1 MTYTMN
7 IAGLDRELPLCP
19 VTEDLYIAAFVMLGD
34 AELTTACA
42 AELLKRIPA
51 DSYDYMI
58 TAEAKGIGLINE
70 MARQS
75 GARTHFIARKGS
87 KVYMRDPIHVSVR
100 SITTLRQQDL
110 FLGADDCEKMKGK
123 RILIVD
129 DVISTGESLRA
140 LEKLVEAAGG
150 IVSGKAA
157 VLAEGNALDRE
168 DIVFLN
174 PLPVFNADGTIKG

>member
-1 MTYTMN
+1 MTYDMK
-7 IAGLDRELPLCP
+7 IAGLDRHLPLCP
-19 VTEDLYIAAFVMLGD
+19 VTDDLYIAAFVLFGD
-34 AELTTACA
+34 AELTAACA

-58 TAEAKGIGLINE
+58 TAEAKGIPLIHE

-75 GARTHFIARKGS
+75 GADYYFLARKGS
-87 KVYMRDPIHVSVR
+87 KVYMRDPLHVSVR

-129 DVISTGESLRA
+129 DVISTGESLHA
-140 LEKLVEAAGG
+140 LEKLVKAAGG
-150 IVSGKAA
+150 IVTGKAA
-157 VLAEGNALDRE
+157 ILAEGDALGRE
-168 DIVFLN
+168 DIVYLE

>member
-7 IAGLDRELPLCP
+7 VAGLTRDLPLCP
-19 VTEDLYIAAFVMLGD
+19 VTDDLYIAAFVLLGD
-34 AELTTACA
+34 AELSAACA
-42 AELLKRIPA
+42 AELLKRIPR

-58 TAEAKGIGLINE
+58 TAEAKGIPLIHE

-75 GARTHFIARKGS
+75 GADFYFLARKGS
-87 KVYMRDPIHVSVR
+87 KVYMRDPVHVSVR

-110 FLGADDCEKMKGK
+110 FLGAEDCEKMKGK

-129 DVISTGESLRA
+129 DVISTGESLHA
-140 LEKLVEAAGG
+140 LEKLVKTAGG
-150 IVSGKAA
+150 IIAGKAA
-157 VLAEGNALDRE
+157 VLAEGDALNRE
-168 DIVFLN
+168 DITVLA